1 MDDAM
6 IDLDLAISLGLIL
19 TEMINNTI
27 KYAFPNTVDNKF
39 FIDLSSNNEIITIK
53 MWDNGIGLPENV
65 NIFSSESLGFTII
78 RNLSRQLEAEL
89 NVLSDVEGFGL
100 EITFQK

>member
-1 MDDAM
+1 MDD
-6 IDLDLAISLGLIL
+6 G
-19 TEMINNTI
+19 E
-27 KYAFPNTVDNKF
+27 F
-39 FIDLSSNNEIITIK
+39 FIDLSSNNDLINIK
-53 MWDNGIGLPENV
+53 MWDNGIGLPESV

-100 EITFQK
+100 EITFEK